1 MSSWD
6 KFDEMRLPPKGAFYS
21 NLNMSDISN
30 QDYSH
35 GQDVWKGFGR
45 KNLGECHDLYLKTDV
60 ILLSHISEVFR
71 STCLKHYSLNPDR
84 FCTVKPRKE
93 EPRKLKTNRLLLK
106 ILYPLVKNQCQG
118 VFK

>member
-1 MSSWD
+1 
-6 KFDEMRLPPKGAFYS
+6 MRLPPKEAFYS

-35 GQDVWKGFGR
+35 AQEVWKGFGR

-71 STCLKHYSLNPDR
+71 STCLKHYSLNPDH
-84 FCTVKPRKE
+84 FYMSPGLACQAC
-93 EPRKLKTNRLLLK
+93 LKKTEIELELLADPAMVLMFEHDTGSR
-106 ILYPLVKNQCQG
+106 ITQAVH
-118 VFK
+118 